1 MDIKRIFTDG
11 NLVDI
16 NVSMW
21 TAKKLLTPEDL
32 GLAQTDISS
41 AFTLG
46 NKSLIPAN
54 VIAELRSLENKARS
68 ILIEHS
74 FTFTFGGAR
83 FIPKKRFIEFV
94 DAIDKIIALFDAK
107 ADDLAKNYMDYR
119 RDMRSEYVT
128 AAHEAFN
135 RATSLCVGFDITEDD
150 FVNRFLERIE
160 QSYPK
165 AEEIRKKFH
174 MEYSVFQ
181 VALPDISQASYEDI
195 LDENGKI
202 KIMQD
207 AYQKSLYNKVNS
219 FVESSTNELRSKA
232 TEVLTRFSNGLGEGK
247 RINEGS
253 LNSIKKM
260 IDTYEK
266 MDFIG
271 DKIFLDHLKMFQAK
285 CIDCY
290 PAKTILTDEVVKSTV
305 IRELKAVLKAAQDK
319 SAIEQLALKYRSSI
333 HI

>member
-21 TAKKLLTPEDL
+21 TAKKMLTPEDL
-32 GLAQTDISS
+32 GLSQTDISS

-46 NKSLIPAN
+46 NKTLIPAD
-54 VIAELRSLENKARS
+54 VIAELKSLENKARS
-68 ILIEHS
+68 TLLEYS
-74 FTFTFGGAR
+74 FKFTFGGAR
-83 FIPKKRFIEFV
+83 FIPKKRFMEFV
-94 DAIDKIIALFDAK
+94 EAIDKIIDRFDTK
-107 ADDLAKNYMDYR
+107 ADDLAKNYMTYR

-128 AAHEAFN
+128 AAHEAFA
-135 RATSLCVGFDITEDD
+135 RATSLCVGFDMDENE
-150 FVNRFLERIE
+150 FVNMFLERIE

-165 AEEIRKKFH
+165 IEDLRKKFH

-195 LDENGKI
+195 LEEDGKI
-202 KIMQD
+202 KMMQE
-207 AYQKSLYNKVNS
+207 AYRKSLYNKVNS
-219 FVESSTNELRSKA
+219 FVESCTNEMRSKA
-232 TEVLTRFSNGLGEGK
+232 TEVLTRFSEGLGEGK

-260 IDTYEK
+260 IDEYEK
-266 MDFIG
+266 MDFVG
-271 DKIFLDHLKMFQAK
+271 DKVFLDHLKMFKTK

-290 PAKTILTDEVVKSTV
+290 PAKTILTDSVVKGTV
-305 IRELKAVLKAAQDK
+305 LRELKAILKAAQDK
-319 SAIEQLALKYRSSI
+319 SAIQELADKYRSSI